1 MSILNVCGNFPVYSH
16 FRFNPQDTTGCSSWK
31 GTQKEKG
38 KIDCWIIWAVSL
50 WHLEYTCQWV
60 GYENWPSLWRIMTNK
75 FQEYFRVSKI
85 QILTF
90 HLLLVFTVNSL
101 VSSLAYSNTK
111 AYSHFHFIH
120 ISTCSYLHWGIR
132 DRMLTV
138 VCEVGLR
145 F

>member
-1 MSILNVCGNFPVYSH
+1 MP
-16 FRFNPQDTTGCSSWK
+16 
-31 GTQKEKG
+31 
-38 KIDCWIIWAVSL
+38 
-50 WHLEYTCQWV
+50 
-60 GYENWPSLWRIMTNK
+60 NK

-111 AYSHFHFIH
+111 AYSHFHSIQ
-120 ISTCSYLHWGIR
+120 ISACSYLHWGIR